1 MPSLTR
7 TAPSVERM
15 SPRHPSTPSST
26 DETWL
31 DAESVDSDPAARLAQ
46 ERKGQKAAPTDD
58 PLLGT
63 TLIDAYAVDRVMGEG
78 GMGRI
83 YEAHHVRLP
92 AKRFAIKALRPEL
105 LSSPNVRARFEREVE
120 AVSRI
125 THPGV
130 VGIADVGTTPLG
142 VPFMVCEHL
151 SGLDLLAYIRRF
163 GPLSND
169 RAIFMGCRIAEALEA
184 AHAQGVIHRD
194 VKPSNIFLLGAFEPL
209 GPEWDRVKIIDFGL
223 SRVAGRD
230 DQLTATGIVMGT
242 PAYMSPEQARGAR
255 TDPRTDVYGV
265 GAVLYAAATG
275 GPPFR
280 EKTPQQTLLAVMG
293 KEPVR

>member
-1 MPSLTR
+1 MSTR
-7 TAPSVERM
+7 P
-15 SPRHPSTPSST
+15 PSTPSSNA
-26 DETWL
+26 ETWL
-31 DAESVDSDPAARLAQ
+31 DAESVDPESAHAASAVPDSL
-46 ERKGQKAAPTDD
+46 P
-58 PLLGT
+58 GT
-63 TLIDAYAVDRVMGEG
+63 TLLDAYAVGRVLGEG

-83 YEAHHVRLP
+83 YEAHHIRLP
-92 AKRFAIKALRPEL
+92 AKRFAVKALRPEL

-125 THPGV
+125 NHPGV
-130 VGIADVGTTPLG
+130 VGISDVGTTALG
-142 VPFMVCEHL
+142 LPFMVCEHL
-151 SGLDLLAYIRRF
+151 SGLDLLAYLRRF

-169 RAIFMGCRIAEALEA
+169 RIVYMGCRIAEALEA
-184 AHAQGVIHRD
+184 AHAQGVTHRD
-194 VKPSNIFLLGAFEPL
+194 IKPSNIILLGAFEPL